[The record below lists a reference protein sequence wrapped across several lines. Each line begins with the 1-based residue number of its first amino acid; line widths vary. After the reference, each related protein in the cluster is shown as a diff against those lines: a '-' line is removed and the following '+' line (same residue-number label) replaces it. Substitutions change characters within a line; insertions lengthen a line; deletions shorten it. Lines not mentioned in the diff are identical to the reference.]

1 MLYKSS
7 PKKRV
12 HFTQQICRDSHDSRE
27 IICNGKCLAM
37 TWGTLL
43 SMNGAK
49 SRLNYTSR
57 NPGVN
62 TYESYDSSWE
72 ILGNI
77 YIYNYI
83 YMIYNIWEM
92 FGKFRASQAVHVL
105 HSPVAQPWL
114 QLHDVLQDARAI
126 FWGHLNVRRWL
137 LCTGEESEDLLGGY
151 AQSVSA
157 QQPVHYIYTIYI
169 YIYIQYIYI
178 YIHTQCIYIYIQL
191 MYTNITV
198 NIAWI

>member
-1 MLYKSS
+1 
-7 PKKRV
+7 
-12 HFTQQICRDSHDSRE
+12 
-27 IICNGKCLAM
+27 
-37 TWGTLL
+37 
-43 SMNGAK
+43 
-49 SRLNYTSR
+49 
-57 NPGVN
+57 
-62 TYESYDSSWE
+62 
-72 ILGNI
+72 
-77 YIYNYI
+77 
-83 YMIYNIWEM
+83 MIYNIWEM

-169 YIYIQYIYI
+169 FIYTVYIYTYIHSVYIYTI
-178 YIHTQCIYIYIQL
+178 NVHQHHCEYRMNLSGLNFASTHGS
-191 MYTNITV
+191 ITIISTV
-198 NIAWI
+198 DEAQSRSLTIW

>member
-77 YIYNYI
+77 YIIIYI
-83 YMIYNIWEM
+83 WYIIY
-92 FGKFRASQAVHVL
+92 GKCSENSGLPKLFMSCT
-105 HSPVAQPWL
+105 P
-114 QLHDVLQDARAI
+114 QLHNPDFSCTMCCRMPGRSFGVISTSGAGCSARVKRAKI
-126 FWGHLNVRRWL
+126 YL
-137 LCTGEESEDLLGGY
+137 EDTPS
-151 AQSVSA
+151 Q
-157 QQPVHYIYTIYI
+157 
-169 YIYIQYIYI
+169 
-178 YIHTQCIYIYIQL
+178 
-191 MYTNITV
+191 
-198 NIAWI
+198 